1 VAVVLFSDPVA
12 FLAATADFRAA
23 HPALTNVL
31 GSVATGAA
39 EGRRYS
45 SEAWYAITD
54 DAGGTVGCAI
64 RTAPWPLAVS
74 PMPAAAATALAAK
87 VLEVDSQVPGVVGP
101 RDVAEAITSALGKKD
116 TARISMVELVRVLD
130 SYSPPAPIV
139 GSARPTS
146 TEDVPFLIRWMT
158 DFNAEAGLLPAS
170 TDELREAL
178 TLRAM
183 AGALW
188 LWVVAG
194 QPVSMA
200 GNAPLVTT
208 PAGTVARIGPVYTPA
223 GHRGNGYG
231 TAVTAAVVEA
241 LQPRCDVIMLYTD
254 ATNPTSNGI
263 YARLGFDVVGEVV
276 EVVFA

>member
-1 VAVVLFSDPVA
+1 VPVVLFSDPVA

-23 HPALTNVL
+23 NPALTNVM
-31 GSVATGAA
+31 GSVATGASK
-39 EGRRYS
+39 GRRYS
-45 SEAWYAITD
+45 SEAWYSITD
-54 DAGGTVGCAI
+54 DAENTVGCAI

-101 RDVAEAITSALGKKD
+101 RDVAEAITSALGRKD
-116 TARISMVELVRVLD
+116 TARITMVELVRVLD
-130 SYSPPAPIV
+130 SYSPPAPIA

-208 PAGTVARIGPVYTPA
+208 PTGTVARIGPVYTPA
-223 GHRGNGYG
+223 EHRGNGYG

-254 ATNPTSNGI
+254 AANPTSNGI
-263 YARLGFDVVGEVV
+263 YARLGFDVVSEVV